1 MSFLE
6 NDVFFFL
13 GKTTLL
19 RKSAILEIV
28 PNLCLKAGHTF
39 NVLRLLAGHLMRSET
54 SRFSRETFRFS

>member
-1 MSFLE
+1 MSVLE
-6 NDVFFFL
+6 NDDFSFQ

-39 NVLRLLAGHLMRSET
+39 NVLRLLADHLMRSKT